1 MRFAHLATKMFNT
14 PLLLHPGKAE
24 VVMAA
29 LAERMGITH
38 LMRTGEAGSFDD
50 PASFSDRADDRPYQV
65 VDGVAFVPVI
75 GTLVQRLGSIHPF
88 SGMTGYDGIRAQLA
102 LALEDPSVRAVM
114 LDIDSPGGDVAG
126 CFDLADAIFAAR
138 GEKPMWAVLNEC
150 AYSAA
155 YAIASACDRIT
166 VPRTGGCGSIGV
178 IALLVDMSKALS
190 TAGIK
195 VNILQFG
202 ARKADGNEFEP
213 LPKEARQRFQD
224 DIDTLGA
231 LFASTVARNRGM
243 RVADVIATQA
253 GTYLGAAG
261 VKSRLADAVMAP
273 NSAFRALARR
283 VNRPAPP
290 PPARSAAIP
299 RRGR

>member
-1 MRFAHLATKMFNT
+1 MHFSHLATKLFNT
-14 PLLLHPGKAE
+14 PLVLHPGKAE

-38 LMRTGEAGSFDD
+38 LMRNGEAGSIDV
-50 PASFSDRADDRPYQV
+50 PAAFSERADDRPYQV

-75 GTLVQRLGSIHPF
+75 GTLVQKLGSIHPY
-88 SGMTGYDGIRAQLA
+88 SGMTGYDGIRAQIA
-102 LALEDPSVRAVM
+102 LALEDPDVRAIM
-114 LDIDSPGGDVAG
+114 LDIDSPGGEVAG
-126 CFDLADAIFAAR
+126 CFDLADAIYAVR
-138 GEKPMWAVLNEC
+138 GEKPIWAVLNEC

-190 TAGIK
+190 QAGIR

-213 LPKEARQRFQD
+213 LPKEVRARFQAD
-224 DIDTLGA
+224 VDTLGK
-231 LFASTVARNRGM
+231 LFTSTVARNRGM
-243 RVADVIATQA
+243 RVADVVATQA

-283 VNRPAPP
+283 VNQPAQPTV
-290 PPARSAAIP
+290 ARSAVVH